1 MTLLKDNLN
10 KLPEKVALW
19 ADQNNTPY
27 LPWEKPANAR
37 PIVVQAGDKGY
48 WLAPPRLNVDHFNS
62 QAGKNGEPATKAQIA
77 AMMEGSVFGFHC
89 PIANPDEYNEDGV
102 LHTAKNQ
109 KASVSEMAGE
119 VVKLVGG
126 DAAHG

>member
-27 LPWEKPANAR
+27 LPWEKPTNAH
-37 PIVVQAGDKGY
+37 PIVVQAGDVGFWKVN
-48 WLAPPRLNVDHFNS
+48 PDLNVDHFNNH
-62 QAGKNGEPATKAQIA
+62 ANKGEPATKAQIA

-102 LHTAKNQ
+102 LHAAKNQ
-109 KASVSEMAGE
+109 KVTVHEAAANIIE
-119 VVKLVGG
+119 LVGG
-126 DAAHG
+126 GVHGNA